1 MPATYPIK
9 TDEEND
15 NETAPY
21 HEQEAFSSMFDAL
34 RWKHIRKR
42 IPICFKKSLHNRYML
57 ANLIYLGYTIS
68 LLIIDFHPDFNST
81 SSDNSNEILES
92 NQSISILDQPVIMS
106 DYGNKIYIGK

>member
-1 MPATYPIK
+1 MSLVALKIK
-9 TDEEND
+9 A
-15 NETAPY
+15 NEDDLPAPY
-21 HEQEAFSSMFDAL
+21 NECETFTSIYDAL

>member
-21 HEQEAFSSMFDAL
+21 HEQEAFSSMYDAL

-42 IPICFKKSLHNRYML
+42 LPICLKKSLHNRYML
-57 ANLIYLGYTIS
+57 ANLIYLGYTIA
-68 LLIIDFHPDFNST
+68 LLVIDFHPDFAQVSQNSCSENYT
-81 SSDNSNEILES
+81 PPSLDDPVPINEYV
-92 NQSISILDQPVIMS
+92 N
-106 DYGNKIYIGK
+106 NIYIG

>member
-42 IPICFKKSLHNRYML
+42 LPICLKKSLHNRYML
-57 ANLIYLGYTIS
+57 ANLIYLGYTIA
-68 LLIIDFHPDFNST
+68 LLVIDFHPDFAQVSQNSCSENYT
-81 SSDNSNEILES
+81 PPSLDDPVPINEYV
-92 NQSISILDQPVIMS
+92 N
-106 DYGNKIYIGK
+106 NIYIG